1 MTKNRLG
8 RTEFMVYPVV
18 YGGIIHMNEKPETV
32 QAYIDA
38 AIDHGVNYF
47 DIAPS
52 YGNAQA
58 LMGPAIEKYRDDIIL
73 ACKTTERSA
82 EGSKRELLQSLEEL
96 KTDHF
101 DIYQF
106 HSVST
111 MDDVDEIFGPGG
123 AMETFQWAK
132 KEGLINHIG
141 MSIHSEKA
149 AIAALERFDFDTFL
163 WPLNWALS
171 LTSTWG
177 EHIEKAVQEGD
188 RGFIAMKTLAH
199 RLWREGE
206 TKTYEKSW
214 VRPFDTT
221 GTDVALGV
229 ASMKYAFAHG
239 AQTLVPPGDI
249 DHFRFMLQY
258 IDEVL
263 ANPLTEEDLD
273 FLKREA
279 ELVRDETIFDPKE
292 GA

>member
-1 MTKNRLG
+1 MKKHRLG
-8 RTEFMVYPVV
+8 RTELMVYPIV
-18 YGGIIHMNEKPETV
+18 YGGIIHKDEKPETV
-32 QAYIDA
+32 QAYIDE

-52 YGNAQA
+52 YGSSQA
-58 LMGPAIEKYRDDIIL
+58 LMGPAIEKYRDDIVL

-82 EGSKRELLQSLEEL
+82 EGSKRELLQSLKDL
-96 KTDHF
+96 RTDHF

-106 HSVST
+106 HSLTT
-111 MDDVDEIFGPGG
+111 MDDVNEIFGPGG

-132 KEGLINHIG
+132 EEGIIKYIG
-141 MSIHSEKA
+141 MSIHNEEA
-149 AIAALERFDFDTFL
+149 AVAALERFDFDTILF
-163 WPLNWALS
+163 PLNWALS
-171 LTSTWG
+171 LTSNWG
-177 EHIEKAVQEGD
+177 KQIEQAVKDGD

-221 GTDVALGV
+221 GQDVALAI
-229 ASMKYAFAHG
+229 ASMKYAIAHG
-239 AQTLVPPGDI
+239 GQTLVPPGDI

-263 ANPLTEEDLD
+263 DNPLTDEDLE

-279 ELVRDETIFDPKE
+279 ELVKDETIFDPSKH
-292 GA
+292 A